1 MNPIKKTPATLTA
14 LLLGALIAMAPDALL
29 ARVDRGAN
37 QPGAAGNRGGG
48 AAAARGD
55 AGYNQPGAAGNRAA
69 PAAGDRGANQP
80 GAAGNAPATHR
91 DRGANQAGAAG
102 NRGGRGR

>member
-1 MNPIKKTPATLTA
+1 MNNIKKTSAALA
-14 LLLGALIAMAPDALL
+14 VLLLGALIAMAQDALL

-37 QPGAAGNRGGG
+37 QAGAAGNRGGG
-48 AAAARGD
+48 AAARGD

-69 PAAGDRGANQP
+69 PAAGDLCVNQP

>member
-1 MNPIKKTPATLTA
+1 MNPIKKTPVTLTT

-48 AAAARGD
+48 AAARGD
-55 AGYNQPGAAGNRAA
+55 VGYNQPGAAGNRAA
-69 PAAGDRGANQP
+69 PAAGDRGVNQP

-91 DRGANQAGAAG
+91 DPGANQAGAAG
-102 NRGGRGR
+102 NRRGRGR